1 LFLTYVSGSLEMVN
15 RNIRIFYPF
24 FFKIIVLINFMVT
37 PISSNAQTPIKLK
50 LIGAFLDSN
59 GLSFD
64 TLYFG
69 FNKDGGAGVQEG
81 LDVLDTAKNKRWG
94 TTDPSTPGLYYK
106 TNIREFEPY
115 TYTKFDIYTNANL
128 RYISWDT
135 AEYNPSFYNFDFV
148 RLAVSLSAEDAFF
161 EFPEVNSFG
170 ISGSLYQ
177 WKESNGVNP
186 QDSVSIIVV
195 GLGFKLSV
203 FLGVKD
209 SIPTSVKKELANNLF
224 SFYQILGTN
233 EINLINPQNLNLSA
247 ELINLQG
254 QSVLNLTQLIG
265 SITQFP
271 INGLPSGIYY
281 LKVFYENTIL
291 LKPIIIY

>member
-1 LFLTYVSGSLEMVN
+1 M
-15 RNIRIFYPF
+15 
-24 FFKIIVLINFMVT
+24 LINLIVT
-37 PISSNAQTPIKLK
+37 PINSNAQTPIKLK

-69 FNKDGGAGVQEG
+69 FNKDGGPGVQEG

-94 TTDPSTPGLYYK
+94 TTDPTTPRLYYK

-148 RLAVSLSAEDAFF
+148 RLSVALYTSGGFF
-161 EFPEVNSFG
+161 LFPEITLYP
-170 ISGSLYQ
+170 ISGSLYS
-177 WKESNGVNP
+177 WKETNGVNP
-186 QDSVSIIVV
+186 IDSVSINIT
-195 GLGFKLSV
+195 GPSFKLSV
-203 FLGVKD
+203 DLGVKD
-209 SIPTSVKKELANNLF
+209 SILTLIKEELVTKQF

-233 EINLINPQNLNLSA
+233 EIYLINPQNLNLSA